1 MIKISLEHY
10 SCISKNYE
18 KSLNA
23 GFKKDNGIF
32 YTDIKLASQIMEFL
46 SLPKKSIILDP
57 CCGTG
62 NFLTVAKELGNEKIY
77 GADID
82 KCAISLAKKNIDTN
96 NIRTLDTLGNDAEY
110 ILNKFNLSEPVDA
123 IIGNPPYAP
132 IAKDIMIDTS
142 DYLFLRKVKD
152 SGSNLFIAAMYKAFD
167 LIKANGTISYII
179 PKNFLHVASYS
190 MLRKTILNE
199 KQIVSILD
207 IGKYFKNV
215 RGEQI
220 VLTLENS
227 FMNDNNISIYKYED
241 CEIVKKLE
249 VPQSFYKDEILLFG
263 SEEDFTIYKKLE
275 GTYQKFSDV
284 CTGYVGRGKS
294 KSDKAIVGKDIRK
307 FSFKNIEVP
316 KKGNKVFIQNIYSAE
331 AGIIASFAG
340 NLEAGETVTVFTDGD
355 EKMCRYILGF
365 LHSNLCNYYL
375 LNFCYN
381 NSKLTMHT
389 DAKYLKKLPLI
400 IKDNTFSKIISI
412 VKSLEKIEY
421 MSDSWF
427 DMMEALNDL
436 IYQTYNISENE
447 RLHIDLQMKSIQS
460 KRWHNDK

>member
-1 MIKISLEHY
+1 
-10 SCISKNYE
+10 
-18 KSLNA
+18 
-23 GFKKDNGIF
+23 
-32 YTDIKLASQIMEFL
+32 
-46 SLPKKSIILDP
+46 
-57 CCGTG
+57 
-62 NFLTVAKELGNEKIY
+62 
-77 GADID
+77 
-82 KCAISLAKKNIDTN
+82 
-96 NIRTLDTLGNDAEY
+96 
-110 ILNKFNLSEPVDA
+110 
-123 IIGNPPYAP
+123 
-132 IAKDIMIDTS
+132 
-142 DYLFLRKVKD
+142 
-152 SGSNLFIAAMYKAFD
+152 
-167 LIKANGTISYII
+167 
-179 PKNFLHVASYS
+179 
-190 MLRKTILNE
+190 
-199 KQIVSILD
+199 
-207 IGKYFKNV
+207 
-215 RGEQI
+215 
-220 VLTLENS
+220 
-227 FMNDNNISIYKYED
+227 MNDNNISIYKYED

-249 VPQSFYKDEILLFG
+249 VPQSFYKDEILLFS

-381 NSKLTMHT
+381 NSKLTMHA

-400 IKDNTFSKIISI
+400 IKDNTFSKIVSV

-421 MSDSWF
+421 MSESWF

>member
-1 MIKISLEHY
+1 MIL
-10 SCISKNYE
+10 SKYALASQNYE
-18 KSLNA
+18 KSLDSD
-23 GFKKDNGIF
+23 FKKNNGIF
-32 YTDIKLASQIMEFL
+32 YTDIELSSRIVDFL
-46 SLPKKSIILDP
+46 NLPKDSIILDP

-62 NFLTVAKELGNEKIY
+62 NFLTAAKELGYEEIY

-82 KCAISLAKKNIDTN
+82 KGAISLAKKYISIN
-96 NIRTLDTLGNDAEY
+96 NLRTLDTLGNDAEY

-123 IIGNPPYAP
+123 VIGNPPYAP
-132 IAKDIMIDTS
+132 IAKDIIIDTS

-152 SGSNLFIAAMYKAFD
+152 SGSNLFVAAIYRAFD
-167 LIKANGTISYII
+167 LIKTNGIISYII

-199 KQIVSILD
+199 KRIVSIID

-220 VLTLENS
+220 VLTLKNE
-227 FMNDNNISIYKYED
+227 FVKDNIISMCKYEND
-241 CEIVKKLE
+241 EVVKKLE
-249 VPQSFYKDEILLFG
+249 VPQSFYKDEVLLFE
-263 SEEDFTIYKKLE
+263 SEEDFTTFEKLE
-275 GTYQKFSDV
+275 STYQKFSDV

-294 KSDKAIVGKDIRK
+294 KSEKAIVGKDIRK
-307 FSFKNIEVP
+307 FSFKNVAVP

-340 NLEAGETVTVFTDGD
+340 NLEAAETVTVFTDGD

-375 LNFCYN
+375 LKFCYN

-389 DAKYLKKLPLI
+389 DAKYLKKLPLV

-421 MSDSWF
+421 MSENWF
-427 DMMEALNDL
+427 DMMGSLNDL
-436 IYQTYNISENE
+436 IYKTYNISENE
-447 RLHIDLQMKSIQS
+447 RSYIDFQMKSIQS

>member
-1 MIKISLEHY
+1 MEL
-10 SCISKNYE
+10 SKYTIESKHYE
-18 KSLNA
+18 KSLKSDY
-23 GFKKDNGIF
+23 KKDKGIF
-32 YTDIKLASQIMEFL
+32 YTDIELASNIIKFL
-46 SLPKKSIILDP
+46 NLSFDSVILDP

-62 NFLTVAKELGNEKIY
+62 NFLIMAKELGYEKIF

-82 KCAISLAKKNIDTN
+82 KGAISLAKKNIDKK
-96 NIRTLDTLGNDAEY
+96 NIKRLDTLANDAKQT
-110 ILNKFNLSEPVDA
+110 LNKLNLKEPVDA

-132 IAKDIMIDTS
+132 IAREIIIDTS

-152 SGSNLFIAAMYKAFD
+152 SGSNLFVAAMYRAFD
-167 LIKANGTISYII
+167 LVKSNGTISYIL

-190 MLRKTILNE
+190 VLRKTILNE
-199 KQIVSILD
+199 KRIVSILD

-220 VLTLENS
+220 VLTLQNR
-227 FMNDNNISIYKYED
+227 FIKNNDISIYKYEE
-241 CEIVKKLE
+241 CKIIEKLK
-249 VPQSFYKDEILLFG
+249 VPQSFYIDEIVLFD

-275 GTYQKFSDV
+275 GTYRKFSDV
-284 CTGYVGRGKS
+284 CTGYVGRGRS
-294 KSDKAIVGKDIRK
+294 KSDKAIAGKEIRK
-307 FSFKNIEVP
+307 FSFKEIEVP

-331 AGIIASFAG
+331 AGIIATFAG
-340 NLEAGETVTVFTDGD
+340 DLEAGETVTIFTDGD

-375 LNFCYN
+375 LSFCYN

-400 IKDNTFSKIISI
+400 IKDNTFSKVISI
-412 VKSLEKIEY
+412 VKSLEKIDY
-421 MSDSWF
+421 MSESWF
-427 DMMEALNDL
+427 EMVMSLNDL
-436 IYQTYNISENE
+436 IYKTYNISENE
-447 RLHIDLQMKSIQS
+447 RMHIDSQVRSVQS

>member
-1 MIKISLEHY
+1 MTLSNYDLA
-10 SCISKNYE
+10 SKNYE
-18 KSLNA
+18 KSLNLV
-23 GFKKDNGIF
+23 FKKDNGIF
-32 YTDIKLASQIMEFL
+32 YTDIRLASQIIDFL
-46 SLPKKSIILDP
+46 GLPKDSIILDP

-62 NFLTVAKELGNEKIY
+62 NFLAVAKELGYEKIY

-82 KCAISLAKKNIDTN
+82 KGAISLAKKNIGIN
-96 NIRTLDTLGNDAEY
+96 NLGTLDTLGNNAEY
-110 ILNKFNLSEPVDA
+110 ILGKFDLSEPVDA

-152 SGSNLFIAAMYKAFD
+152 SGSNLFVAAIYRAFD
-167 LIKANGTISYII
+167 LIKSNGTISYII

-190 MLRKTILNE
+190 ILRKTILNE
-199 KQIVSILD
+199 KRIASIID
-207 IGKYFKNV
+207 IGNYFKNV

-220 VLTLENS
+220 VLTLKNE
-227 FMNDNNISIYKYED
+227 FVKGNIIPIYKYENYK
-241 CEIVKKLE
+241 IVKKLE
-249 VPQSFYKDEILLFG
+249 VPQNFYKDEILLFG
-263 SEEDFTIYKKLE
+263 SEEDFTIYQKLE
-275 GTYQKFSDV
+275 DTYQKFSDV

-294 KSDKAIVGKDIRK
+294 KSEKAIVGKDIRK
-307 FSFKNIEVP
+307 FSFKNMNVP

-340 NLEAGETVTVFTDGD
+340 NLEAAETVTVFTDGD
-355 EKMCRYILGF
+355 EKMCRYMLGF

-375 LNFCYN
+375 LKFCYN

-421 MSDSWF
+421 MSESWF
-427 DMMEALNDL
+427 DMIESLNDL
-436 IYQTYNISENE
+436 IYKTYNISENE
-447 RLHIDLQMKSIQS
+447 RLHIDFQIKTIQS

>member
-1 MIKISLEHY
+1 MILSEYALA
-10 SCISKNYE
+10 SQNYE
-18 KSLNA
+18 KSLDSD
-23 GFKKDNGIF
+23 FKKNNGIF
-32 YTDIKLASQIMEFL
+32 YTDIELSSRIVDFL
-46 SLPKKSIILDP
+46 NLPKDSIILDP

-62 NFLTVAKELGNEKIY
+62 NFLTAAKELGYEEIY

-82 KCAISLAKKNIDTN
+82 KGAISLAKKYISIN
-96 NIRTLDTLGNDAEY
+96 NLRTLDTLGNDAEY

-123 IIGNPPYAP
+123 VIGNPPYAP
-132 IAKDIMIDTS
+132 IAKDIIIDTS

-152 SGSNLFIAAMYKAFD
+152 SGSNLFVAAIYRAFD
-167 LIKANGTISYII
+167 LIKTNGIISYII

-199 KQIVSILD
+199 KRIVSIID

-220 VLTLENS
+220 ILTLKNE
-227 FMNDNNISIYKYED
+227 FVKDNIISMCKYEND
-241 CEIVKKLE
+241 EVVKKLE
-249 VPQSFYKDEILLFG
+249 VPQSFYKDEVLLFE
-263 SEEDFTIYKKLE
+263 SEEDFTTFEKLE
-275 GTYQKFSDV
+275 STYQKFSDV

-294 KSDKAIVGKDIRK
+294 KSEKAIVGKDIRK
-307 FSFKNIEVP
+307 FSFKNVAVP

-340 NLEAGETVTVFTDGD
+340 NLEAAETVTVFTDGD

-375 LNFCYN
+375 LKFCYN

-389 DAKYLKKLPLI
+389 DAKYLKKLPLV

-421 MSDSWF
+421 MSENWF
-427 DMMEALNDL
+427 DMMGSLNDL
-436 IYQTYNISENE
+436 IYKTYNISENE
-447 RLHIDLQMKSIQS
+447 RSYIDFQMKSIQS
-460 KRWHNDK
+460 KRWHHDK

>member
-62 NFLTVAKELGNEKIY
+62 NFLTVAKELGYEKIY

-340 NLEAGETVTVFTDGD
+340 NLEAGD